1 MTSNLSLNISFMN
14 KSLNN
19 HDMLRR
25 KTKRNKLST
34 DDQQNSLRSTLFIT
48 FLENEQINDVEIA
61 SRIIHIRIKEY
72 DQEDID
78 TICRVV

>member
-1 MTSNLSLNISFMN
+1 MN